1 MKLGIGWG
9 VGSTSRGSNW
19 QLGGVRLQLG
29 AGGVDGEADTAA
41 AGSNID
47 AGRESVISPCFRVAK
62 YPDQTLQGEFLLI
75 QPKKYLANS
84 DCGYLIYNNSA
95 T

>member
-29 AGGVDGEADTAA
+29 AGGVDGKADTAA
-41 AGSNID
+41 AAAAGTNID

-62 YPDQTLQGEFLLI
+62 YPDRTLQGKFF
-75 QPKKYLANS
+75 
-84 DCGYLIYNNSA
+84 
-95 T
+95 

>member
-1 MKLGIGWG
+1 MTLVAEVKLGIGWG

-29 AGGVDGEADTAA
+29 AGGVDGKADTAA
-41 AGSNID
+41 AAAAGNNID

-62 YPDQTLQGEFLLI
+62 YPDRILKGEFLLI
-75 QPKKYLANS
+75 QPKEIF
-84 DCGYLIYNNSA
+84 GQQ
-95 T
+95 

>member
-1 MKLGIGWG
+1 MG

-41 AGSNID
+41 AAAAAAAAAGNNID

-62 YPDQTLQGEFLLI
+62 YPDRILKGEFLLI
-75 QPKKYLANS
+75 QPKEIF
-84 DCGYLIYNNSA
+84 GQQ
-95 T
+95 